1 MKKVFKT
8 ILIVLVAI
16 LVISCDLF
24 KSQDNRKVIVRV
36 NNSYLYEE
44 DINSLVGE
52 GISAEDSAIIV
63 NSYINRWAT
72 QQLLIDRA
80 KLNLPEARQ
89 KEFNELVENYKNE
102 LYTNAYTEAIVSKEM
117 DSVFADTLISNY
129 YEEHK
134 ENFKLGQDLV
144 KLRYINLEANN
155 TNFDKIKDWF
165 IRFNDKDK
173 VKLQEN
179 ALQFKNY
186 SFNDSVWIKTTTVY
200 EKVTPLSVGD
210 RAKLLQKDKYIELK
224 DSLELCGENI
234 FGLAYCVGSIDIKS
248 ISAAHTNDYIDS
260 FKINTIG
267 AITAIKSTKDIL
279 LKNNGSILLF
289 SSVAAKQGFTN
300 HTIISTAKGAIEGLT
315 VSLAAELSP
324 NVRVNCIAPSLT
336 ESGMSK
342 PIISNENIKK
352 AIESLH
358 AIPKIGQPNDHSKL
372 AAFLLSESNNWIT
385 GQIFNVDGGRSTVR
399 KKG

>member
-186 SFNDSVWIKTTTVY
+186 SFNDSVWIKTATVY
-200 EKVTPLSVGD
+200 DKVTPLSVED
-210 RAKLLQKDKYIELK
+210 RAKLLRKDNYIELK
-224 DSLELCGENI
+224 DSIETYLIYVNDALKKNDQAPLEYAKPTVEQILLNKQKLELVKQLEK
-234 FGLAYCVGSIDIKS
+234 DITK
-248 ISAAHTNDYIDS
+248 D
-260 FKINTIG
+260 
-267 AITAIKSTKDIL
+267 AIK
-279 LKNNGSILLF
+279 NNQFEIY
-289 SSVAAKQGFTN
+289 N
-300 HTIISTAKGAIEGLT
+300 
-315 VSLAAELSP
+315 
-324 NVRVNCIAPSLT
+324 
-336 ESGMSK
+336 
-342 PIISNENIKK
+342 
-352 AIESLH
+352 
-358 AIPKIGQPNDHSKL
+358 
-372 AAFLLSESNNWIT
+372 
-385 GQIFNVDGGRSTVR
+385 
-399 KKG
+399 